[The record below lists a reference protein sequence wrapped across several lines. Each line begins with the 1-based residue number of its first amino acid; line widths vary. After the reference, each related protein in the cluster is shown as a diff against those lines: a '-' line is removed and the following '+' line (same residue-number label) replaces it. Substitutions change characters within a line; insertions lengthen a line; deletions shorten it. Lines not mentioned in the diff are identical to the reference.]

1 MDSIPELGKSPGV
14 GNSNQLQYS
23 CLKNSIDRGTWWA
36 AVYGVAKSLTWLS
49 DRVCMH
55 SLKGSLHV
63 QTTLTSGELW
73 FLKSEY
79 VHKLSGILLRVVSSP
94 HRLIQSFFFLISA
107 WTHRYLFYNS
117 GYNSTLLCFV
127 VEIVLSLS
135 TGSSFSWFL
144 CPSDIV
150 SSLYFFLFNN
160 SSFSGPEDSPR
171 NVDPPF
177 LGNTISHNL
186 YSKYVHCYWDIF
198 TSRPFQLTRVAT
210 IWVYINTLKAN
221 I

>member
-1 MDSIPELGKSPGV
+1 MYINYLEFSLELSLLP
-14 GNSNQLQYS
+14 
-23 CLKNSIDRGTWWA
+23 ID
-36 AVYGVAKSLTWLS
+36 LFNL
-49 DRVCMH
+49 
-55 SLKGSLHV
+55 
-63 QTTLTSGELW
+63 
-73 FLKSEY
+73 
-79 VHKLSGILLRVVSSP
+79 
-94 HRLIQSFFFLISA
+94 FFFLISA
-107 WTHRYLFYNS
+107 WTHRYLFYNL

-186 YSKYVHCYWDIF
+186 HSKYVHCYLDIF

-210 IWVYINTLKAN
+210 IWVYINTYICIQLYIYIYNFLCNVCIFIKHN
-221 I
+221 LNSYWCFQL